1 MPINNYEKPTTVFN
15 TDGTITRTEPKGA
28 RLPEG
33 VQQSINTN
41 KARRMQNIEQQRARV
56 EEEVVNVIDYR
67 ILRKSGGLKV

>member
-1 MPINNYEKPTTVFN
+1 MPINNGIIQHPEPTT
-15 TDGTITRTEPKGA
+15 A

-56 EEEVVNVIDYR
+56 EEEVVNVIDYQPTEHWQKGSR
-67 ILRKSGGLKV
+67 GRR

>member
-1 MPINNYEKPTTVFN
+1 MPINNGIIQHSEPTT
-15 TDGTITRTEPKGA
+15 A

-33 VQQSINTN
+33 VQQRINTG
-41 KARRMQNIEQQRARV
+41 KSRRMQAIEQQRARV